1 MALYDVNLP
10 TLGIIGV
17 WAFGLT
23 IFCLYTLIRNIGLK
37 RGWIPTTG
45 AVLRLLLSYLMAQ
58 LMETICIAKDFG
70 NEEIVLGWMRTL
82 PLWAM
87 LTGLVVMTLLEM
99 LFLYRLDAELN
110 RTITSRSIKEATDR
124 MPGGILVFMK
134 NGRIILSNLAAGEI
148 LKELFGENNERDGN
162 RIWEKVDRESR
173 RMFGEDNET
182 PILMT
187 EDESK
192 AFLFQRKEHEVDG
205 IPLVEV
211 MVHDVTE
218 AYAVSRRLMEEN
230 DKLSQ
235 QRDRLVELG
244 QLVDNVTRER
254 EMLEAKVRIHDD
266 LGSLLIA
273 TKRYL
278 TDGGQADRD
287 GLQEVWSTNL
297 SLLQGKVKE
306 QKHDEFAPVLKAA
319 ADVGVKVTVNGEFPK
334 EKDVREILA
343 LAISET
349 ITNTF
354 RHAEGNEIYLTMEE
368 DEKEFR
374 CSLENNGMPPD
385 GPITERGG
393 LKHLRGYVENYGGEM
408 RLEYGPGLILKLSF
422 PKED

>member
-45 AVLRLLLSYLMAQ
+45 AVIRLLLSYLMAQ
-58 LMETICIAKDFG
+58 LMEEICIAKDAG
-70 NEEIVLGWMRTL
+70 NEEIVQEWMRTL

-87 LTGLVVMTLLEM
+87 LAGLVVMTLLEM

-134 NGRIILSNLAAGEI
+134 NGRIILSNLAAEEI
-148 LKELFGENNERDGN
+148 LKELFGESGERDGN

-173 RMFGEDNET
+173 RVFGEDNET

-187 EDESK
+187 EDESR

-211 MVHDVTE
+211 MVYDVTE

-230 DKLSQ
+230 DRLSQ

-278 TDGGQADRD
+278 TGGGQTDRD

-297 SLLQGKVKE
+297 SLLQGRVKE
-306 QKHDEFAPVLKAA
+306 QEHDEFAPVLKAA
-319 ADVGVKVTVNGEFPK
+319 ADVGVKVIVNGEFPK

-354 RHAEGNEIYLTMEE
+354 RHAQGNEIRLTMEE

-385 GPITERGG
+385 GPVTERGG